1 MKILICDNL
10 NLQVLDEL
18 SEIGDCTDISN
29 SPSKSKD
36 LIKYIKDSEIIVIR
50 SATKLTKE
58 ILLNAKKLKIIAR
71 CGVGVDNIDLEFA
84 KSNKISVTNSPAAN
98 IISVVE
104 LTVALIINAARKISL
119 ADTHV
124 KNGEWDKSEFLGV
137 ELYGKKLGIIG
148 FGKAGRLVA
157 ERMKSF
163 GMSVIFYDPYVVD
176 WDGPEEKKELDE
188 LLQISDVIS
197 VHVIKTKE
205 TENLI
210 SKDRLDLL
218 KENSIIINTSRGD
231 VLDEAYLFELL
242 KSKKIYG
249 AGLDVYS
256 SEPPQNIETLK
267 NINIVT
273 TPHIG
278 ASTFEAQLKAGMDI
292 VDNIK
297 KMLSGDNSVEIQ
309 HF

>member
-18 SEIGDCTDISN
+18 SEIGDCTNISN
-29 SPSKSKD
+29 SSSKSKD
-36 LIKYIKDSEIIVIR
+36 LIKHIKDSEIIVIR
-50 SATKLTKE
+50 SATKLTNE
-58 ILLNAKKLKIIAR
+58 ILSHAKKLKIIAR

-104 LTVALIINAARKISL
+104 LTVALIINVSRKISL

-124 KNGEWDKSEFLGV
+124 KNGKWDKSEFSGQ
-137 ELYGKKLGIIG
+137 ELYKKNLGIIG

-157 ERMKSF
+157 DRMKSF
-163 GMSVIFYDPYVVD
+163 GMSVFFYDPYVVD

-188 LLQISDVIS
+188 LLQISDVVSI
-197 VHVIKTKE
+197 HVIKTKE

-218 KENSIIINTSRGD
+218 KENAILINTSRGN

-256 SEPPQNIETLK
+256 NEPPQNIETLK
-267 NINIVT
+267 NVNIVT

-278 ASTFEAQLKAGMDI
+278 ATTFEAQLKAGMDT
-292 VDNIK
+292 VNNIK
-297 KMLSGDNSVEIQ
+297 KILSGDNSVEI
-309 HF
+309 